1 VKAQTVLLAMLISL
15 TLAGQHTRAASPTA
29 APAPPA
35 ARNDTERRIAAND
48 LLYIT
53 IVGERDLQTEFR
65 VSSLGSIQYPFLDE
79 VPVAGLTP
87 SELRVRL
94 RELLMKDYFVDP
106 QVIVTVKDYRTEYVR
121 VIGNVNRPGPVTI
134 TGEQKLD
141 IFDVIAMAGG
151 TTARARN
158 AVEYTHNGITRTLKL
173 EDLKR
178 EVDPARKIWVQP
190 GDIIDVKESVL

>member
-1 VKAQTVLLAMLISL
+1 MI
-15 TLAGQHTRAASPTA
+15 
-29 APAPPA
+29 APQPA
-35 ARNDTERRIAAND
+35 KPETERRIAAND

-65 VSSLGSIQYPFLDE
+65 VSSLGSIQFPFLDE

-87 SELRVRL
+87 SELRSRL

-121 VIGNVNRPGPVTI
+121 VIGNVNRPGPVQI
-134 TGEQKLD
+134 TGEQRLD

-151 TTARARN
+151 TNARARN
-158 AVEYTHNGITRTLKL
+158 AVEYTHNGVTRTLKL

-178 EVDPARKIWVQP
+178 EVDPTKKIWVQP